1 VSERPYVGKA
11 ISLGEMAMKCPNC
24 GKENS
29 ESGYYCGWCNASLK
43 EPTPSTDSPTNS
55 SEPEPLPEPITQ
67 MELLVENRFLRI
79 FMMIGGIISA
89 IFGAIFAIAGAY
101 AIAGGSNVAF
111 TINDRMVSAEE
122 GGPIFL
128 VIGLVLLFVGFSLR
142 YAYHKQRPART
153 G

>member
-1 VSERPYVGKA
+1 
-11 ISLGEMAMKCPNC
+11 MAMKCPNC

-29 ESGYYCGWCNASLK
+29 ESAYYCGWCNASLR

-55 SEPEPLPEPITQ
+55 SESEPITQ

-79 FMMIGGIISA
+79 FMMIGGILSA
-89 IFGAIFAIAGAY
+89 IGGAIFIIVTAY
-101 AIAGGSNVAF
+101 AMSGGSNVQF
-111 TINDRMVSAEE
+111 TINDRVVSAEE

-128 VIGLVLLFVGFSLR
+128 VIGLILLFVGIALR
-142 YAYHKQRPART
+142 YAYHKERPART